1 MNSPDPGSP
10 ISTDTESPP
19 AEEINVQPS
28 SGSNLSANLV
38 SHISQ
43 TLAGGSKRRLPGGTS
58 VGGPSTMR
66 DSKMR
71 RKIEQGKGT
80 STSLGNASWESSKE
94 TKREERDLVDH
105 HIVDYLRKGGL
116 SSSKR

>member
-10 ISTDTESPP
+10 ISTDTETPP
-19 AEEINVQPS
+19 PEEFNAQ
-28 SGSNLSANLV
+28 SGSSSNFGAHLV
-38 SHISQ
+38 SHITQ

-71 RKIEQGKGT
+71 RKIDQAKGT
-80 STSLGNASWESSKE
+80 SMSLTNAAWDSSKE
-94 TKREERDLVDH
+94 TKREERELVDH
-105 HIVDYLRKGGL
+105 HIVDYLRKGAL
-116 SSSKR
+116 RLLES